1 MLDIDIEFRKGV
13 LFIRLK
19 GKLIESTKDI
29 LKDEVISLI
38 NGSGIT
44 NIVINLD
51 NIDSIDEEGLN
62 MIYLLKKIIESKNGS
77 LVICNTPITI
87 EKKLIHNKMKRYILE
102 ATNELTALKIF
113 NI

>member
-19 GKLIESTKDI
+19 GKLIDSTKDI
-29 LKDEVISLI
+29 LKEEVISLM
-38 NGSGIT
+38 NGSGIA

-51 NIDSIDEEGLN
+51 NIESIDEKGID
-62 MIYLLKKIIESKNGS
+62 MIYLLKTIVESKQGS
-77 LVICNTPITI
+77 LVICNTPMII
-87 EKKLIHNKMKRYILE
+87 ENKLIHNKMKSYILE